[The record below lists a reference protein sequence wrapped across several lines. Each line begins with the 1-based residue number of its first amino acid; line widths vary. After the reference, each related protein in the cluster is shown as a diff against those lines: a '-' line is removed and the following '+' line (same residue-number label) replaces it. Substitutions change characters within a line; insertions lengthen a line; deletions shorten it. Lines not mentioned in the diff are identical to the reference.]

1 MESDSSLTV
10 AHEALL
16 EGVRI
21 AGSQG
26 AFARLIGVSQQAV
39 SLMIAKKKGLS
50 SADYVPLAVQGTG
63 IPAERWRPDIFVIA
77 PAPAPAAPPLIER
90 GLS

>member
-1 MESDSSLTV
+1 MNGDSISIA

-21 AGSQG
+21 AGSQT

-50 SADYVPLAVQGTG
+50 SADYVPLAVQATG
-63 IPAERWRPDIFVIA
+63 IPAERWRPDIFVIS
-77 PAPAPAAPPLIER
+77 PAPSPSAPPLIEQAQ
-90 GLS
+90 S

>member
-1 MESDSSLTV
+1 MNSDSISIV

-26 AFARLIGVSQQAV
+26 AFGRLIGVSQQAV
-39 SLMIAKKKGLS
+39 SQMIAKKKGLS
-50 SADYVPLAVQGTG
+50 SAEYVPLAVQATG
-63 IPAERWRPDIFVIA
+63 IPPERWRPDIYLIA
-77 PAPAPAAPPLIER
+77 APTPAAPPLIEQAQ
-90 GLS
+90 S